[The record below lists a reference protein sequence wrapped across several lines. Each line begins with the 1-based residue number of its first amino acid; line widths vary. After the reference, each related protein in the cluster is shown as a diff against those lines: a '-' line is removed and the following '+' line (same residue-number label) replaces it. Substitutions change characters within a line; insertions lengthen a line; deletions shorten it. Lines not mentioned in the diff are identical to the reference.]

1 MNEEAIMARSKFTE
15 RGLATQIEKFEAA
28 YRKLEEKNQIKK
40 YRGNDGVLYTIE
52 MPSREEI
59 KQELLYLDSLLDEDD
74 TTTRYKLGEM
84 MAQEQFAGYTTQG
97 MRFLRKEIEMGLK
110 ENFFGDEIALAEL
123 KELLNAHKT
132 KAGTINV
139 KWFESNIEL
148 VLGLYRAAGGAI
160 GES

>member
-1 MNEEAIMARSKFTE
+1 MARSKFTE

-40 YRGNDGVLYTIE
+40 YRGNDGALYTIE

-59 KQELLYLDSLLDEDD
+59 KQELLYLDSLLDDDD

-97 MRFLRKEIEMGLK
+97 MRHLRKEIEMGLK

-123 KELLNAHKT
+123 QELLSEHKT

-139 KWFESNIEL
+139 KWFESNIET
-148 VLGLYRAAGGAI
+148 VLSLYRAAGGSI
-160 GES
+160 GDT